1 MGWAICHIKTCGSL
15 NTTTPF
21 MLTIACPITYI
32 DPHTLLRTD
41 IWARTIA
48 FSSNLL
54 STTSVSVL
62 LGDLVTGI
70 ATATFGGHLTCQ
82 LESWRRCPDE
92 EWTYGSQSRIPD
104 GSERDLD
111 HWTWSSLPALG
122 GSGFVVN
129 MRNGYVVG
137 ARLAPP
143 PLGPR
148 DFHADRQEGASN
160 VTFVDDPVIDPYLL
174 SIANHAAGHTSDEDD
189 ASSSSTSDS
198 SVKRKHSRRDYRV
211 SSMRAYRYLR
221 ERSRYETSRGFR
233 KSSRRSPSLPKTP
246 PRSSKDEKPRDE
258 HSRSSKDKR

>member
-1 MGWAICHIKTCGSL
+1 
-15 NTTTPF
+15 

-137 ARLAPP
+137 ARLAPLRWIHAISMPTVRSVP
-143 PLGPR
+143 PTLP
-148 DFHADRQEGASN
+148 
-160 VTFVDDPVIDPYLL
+160 
-174 SIANHAAGHTSDEDD
+174 
-189 ASSSSTSDS
+189 SSTTPLLTLTFLRLQTTRPGIHRTRTMLRL
-198 SVKRKHSRRDYRV
+198 VQPPNRPLSRN
-211 SSMRAYRYLR
+211 
-221 ERSRYETSRGFR
+221 
-233 KSSRRSPSLPKTP
+233 LPGGITG
-246 PRSSKDEKPRDE
+246 
-258 HSRSSKDKR
+258 